1 MVMLTAS
8 MLSAHAQEA
17 YAVLNGTTFTFYY
30 DDLKATREGQ
40 IFSTDN
46 VQTDLLG
53 LCPQWMEIYDNGGWR
68 NSLFSVT
75 TVVFDPSFADA
86 RPTSTS
92 LWFEGCNNLEK
103 IEGLEY
109 LNTSEVTS
117 MNEMFY
123 ACDKLKEID
132 LSHFNTSKVET
143 VDKMFLGCIGLTNL
157 DLSSFDCSNLN
168 VAGSKLI
175 RTCVSLKSLTIAEGM
190 YFNDGDCMFVG
201 TAENPCVINYPE
213 DYVFGVD
220 TSGDYFEWCSGYFK
234 LGEAYTS
241 VEKEAYAWLSEDGKT
256 LTFCYDDKKEE
267 RDGTTYYLNGNE
279 ELPAWFGGW
288 SGESSVQKVIFN
300 PSFADVKPTT
310 TNLWFG
316 MMPRLKEIIG
326 LNFLN
331 TSNCTN
337 MVYMFYGSYNLEAL
351 DVSNFDISK
360 IDPDYTTYMFGN
372 CRGLEALTISS
383 SMNNLQDEA
392 CISVGSA
399 DNPCLIIAPEGFDF
413 GVDTSGD
420 YFVWKSGYFTLNPTN
435 KAYAWMSEDGKTLT
449 FCYDDKKRERVG
461 TTYYLNGEWENPA
474 WFPGWGITSSVQKVV
489 FNPSFADVRPIDINK
504 WFAYMGELE
513 EITGLNFLNTSNC
526 TNLYMLFYGCQ
537 KLKTL
542 DVSNLD
548 ISNSTST
555 WGMLGNCIGLEKLTI
570 SSSMGSLDESACQY
584 VGTAETPCTII
595 APEGFDFGVDT
606 SGDYFVWKSGY
617 FKIENATTPAEKEAY
632 AVYNNGTFTF
642 YYDELKTSRE
652 GQVYSTDEADYE
664 YGVPKWLQYNGNSFD
679 QTLTDVTKVVFDP
692 SYADAR
698 PTKTA
703 EWFLDMSNLT
713 TIEGMEYLNT
723 SNVGEMENMFS
734 GCGSL
739 TSIDLSHF
747 DTSNVFNMYGLFAF
761 CYNLQELDLS
771 NFDTSNVTNM
781 NSAFVWCSSL
791 KSINVSSFNTS
802 KVELFMGIFARCS
815 SLETLDVSNFDIS
828 NATGDWYGMSR
839 TDAMFTGCSNLK
851 NLSISSSMGNL
862 SDNACEGVGTPENPS
877 LLIAPEGFDYG
888 VDTSGDYFQWKTGYF
903 MLENATP
910 LVTLTGGD
918 NEVPLSEYDGM
929 TVDVELDDYT
939 CQPDKWYSL
948 CVPFDLSNDQLKEA
962 FGDDANIQEMIGCTW
977 DAENLTMS
985 MNFNKVT
992 EILAGKP
999 YLLRVSGAVKDP
1011 KFEGV
1016 TINSADPLALD
1027 FGDCE
1032 MIGVL
1037 NATPLPLGDKSY
1049 LFIINNQF
1057 YYPATTNPL
1066 PAMRCYFH
1074 LLGDAAGAN
1083 SVALNMEDDP
1093 NAIISDITDKAAD
1106 SGLYHSLQGI
1116 ATNRPHR
1123 GVYIING
1130 KKVVVK

>member
-8 MLSAHAQEA
+8 MLSVHAQEA

-213 DYVFGVD
+213 DYDFGVD

-256 LTFCYDDKKEE
+256 FTFCYDGD
-267 RDGTTYYLNGNE
+267 RATRAGTTYDINHQYNWEDWLSDNYYGVTKLVFE
-279 ELPAWFGGW
+279 PSF
-288 SGESSVQKVIFN
+288 KKFN
-300 PSFADVKPTT
+300 PTSTVKWFMFMS
-310 TNLWFG
+310 NLTSIEG
-316 MMPRLKEIIG
+316 IS
-326 LNFLN
+326 NLN
-331 TSNCTN
+331 TSDITN
-337 MVYMFYGSYNLEAL
+337 MHEMFEGCSALEELDLTSFSTSNVIDMGLMFSGAYNLKIL
-351 DVSNFDISK
+351 DVSSFDMSKALYTSGMFSSCSNLENLSIS
-360 IDPDYTTYMFGN
+360 P
-372 CRGLEALTISS
+372 
-383 SMNNLQDEA
+383 SMYNLDEDA
-392 CISVGSA
+392 CKYVGSPE
-399 DNPCLIIAPEGFDF
+399 NPCL
-413 GVDTSGD
+413 
-420 YFVWKSGYFTLNPTN
+420 
-435 KAYAWMSEDGKTLT
+435 
-449 FCYDDKKRERVG
+449 
-461 TTYYLNGEWENPA
+461 
-474 WFPGWGITSSVQKVV
+474 
-489 FNPSFADVRPIDINK
+489 
-504 WFAYMGELE
+504 
-513 EITGLNFLNTSNC
+513 
-526 TNLYMLFYGCQ
+526 
-537 KLKTL
+537 
-542 DVSNLD
+542 
-548 ISNSTST
+548 
-555 WGMLGNCIGLEKLTI
+555 
-570 SSSMGSLDESACQY
+570 
-584 VGTAETPCTII
+584 II

-1093 NAIISDITDKAAD
+1093 NAIISVITDKAAD